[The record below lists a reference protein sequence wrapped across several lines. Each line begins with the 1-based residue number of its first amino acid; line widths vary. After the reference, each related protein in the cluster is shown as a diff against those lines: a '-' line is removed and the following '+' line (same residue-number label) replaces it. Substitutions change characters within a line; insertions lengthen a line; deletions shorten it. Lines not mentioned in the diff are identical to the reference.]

1 MRGRAARFIPC
12 TALGVIELLQ
22 RSGVAVRGKSVVV
35 MGDSNIVGVPLAM
48 LFRDAG
54 AATVTVLHRTS
65 YRELF
70 TDSMSAEVR
79 LGWARSAGWECYHVC
94 AGRAFEG
101 GLGRLARRVARE
113 ATAA

>member
-12 TALGVIELLQ
+12 TALGAIELLQ
-22 RSGVAVRGKSVVV
+22 RSGVAVRGRSVVV
-35 MGDSNIVGVPLAM
+35 MGDSNIVGMPLAM

-70 TDSMSAEVR
+70 ADANSPE
-79 LGWARSAGWECYHVC
+79 VC
-94 AGRAFEG
+94 ACHSP
-101 GLGRLARRVARE
+101 ARVPAAHSSAR
-113 ATAA
+113 

>member
-1 MRGRAARFIPC
+1 MRGRSARFIPC

-22 RSGVAVRGKSVVV
+22 RSGVAVRGRSVVV
-35 MGDSNIVGVPLAM
+35 MGDSNIVGMPLAM

-70 TDSMSAEVR
+70 DDSTSPEVCV
-79 LGWARSAGWECYHVC
+79 GC
-94 AGRAFEG
+94 AWG
-101 GLGRLARRVARE
+101 GVGEVGAPFLF
-113 ATAA
+113 

>member
-22 RSGVAVRGKSVVV
+22 RSGVGMRGRSVVV
-35 MGDSNIVGVPLAM
+35 MGDSNIVGMPLAM

-70 TDSMSAEVR
+70 ADSTSPEVR
-79 LGWARSAGWECYHVC
+79 RIRGR
-94 AGRAFEG
+94 AGRQAK
-101 GLGRLARRVARE
+101 LGCGVGDAGM
-113 ATAA
+113 

>member
-12 TALGVIELLQ
+12 TALGVIELLR
-22 RSGVAVRGKSVVV
+22 RSGVNVRGSSVVV
-35 MGDSNIVGVPLAM
+35 MGDSNIVGMPLAM

-70 TDSMSAEVR
+70 ADSTMAEVR
-79 LGWARSAGWECYHVC
+79 AV
-94 AGRAFEG
+94 
-101 GLGRLARRVARE
+101 
-113 ATAA
+113 